1 MKIGSQYLGNGECQF
16 RVWAPHRKQVS
27 VHLVYPE
34 DRLVPLSAD
43 ERGYWSGT
51 ASNITPGS
59 LYFYRLDDDLER
71 PDPASVLQ
79 PQGVHQASQVVDRD
93 RFVWQDRHWKG
104 IDLAS
109 YIIYELHVG
118 TFTEEG
124 TFDGIIQRLPDL
136 LELGINAIEI
146 MPIAAFPGTRNWGY
160 DGVYLYGVQDSY
172 GGPDGLKR
180 LVDACHQAGIA
191 VILDVVYNHFGPE
204 GNYLWDYGP
213 YFTSKYRTP
222 WGDAVNYDDAYS
234 DEVRNFFLQN
244 TLYWLEEY
252 HIDALR
258 LDAVHAI
265 YDFSARPFLQEISIA
280 VEELDQKLGYS
291 HYLIAESDLNDV
303 RVLQPR
309 DRGGFGHHS
318 QWCDDFHHA
327 LHTVLTG
334 ETSGYYQDFGQ
345 IEQLVKSYRQGYV
358 YAGDYSPHRQRR
370 HGNSPAGLSGEN
382 FVVCI
387 QNHDQVGN
395 RLGGDR
401 ISTLVDFPRLKLASA
416 ALLLA
421 PFIPMLFMGE
431 EYGETAAFQYF
442 ISHGDRDLV
451 EAVRQGRAKE
461 FQSFGW
467 DKEIPDPQSEQVF
480 QESTLN
486 WELAREGE
494 GKILRS
500 LYQTLIQLRRT
511 HPALSSLARE
521 NLTVTNPAGTRAIIL
536 HRHGDRSHLYCFMN
550 FQADPMTVDTTIIDG
565 IGSKIIDSDETQ
577 WLGSGATNP
586 DRIDPKSQIQ
596 LSPWGF
602 VLYEQE

>member
-1 MKIGSQYLGNGECQF
+1 MKIGSQYLGNGQCLF

-34 DRLVPLSAD
+34 DRFIPLSSD
-43 ERGYWSGT
+43 QRGYWSGT

-59 LYFYRLDDDLER
+59 LYFYQLDGDLER

-79 PQGVHQASQVVDRD
+79 PEGVHQASEVVDRD
-93 RFVWQDRHWKG
+93 RFVWQDRDWQG
-104 IDLAS
+104 LDLMR

-160 DGVYLYGVQDSY
+160 DGVYLYGVQASY

-180 LVDACHQAGIA
+180 LVNACHQAGIA

-213 YFTSKYRTP
+213 YFTGKYRTP

-234 DEVRNFFLQN
+234 DEVRNFFQQN
-244 TLYWLEEY
+244 ALYWLEEY

-265 YDFSARPFLQEISIA
+265 YDFSARPFLQQISIA
-280 VEELDQKLGYS
+280 VEELDEKLGYP
-291 HYLIAESDLNDV
+291 HYLIAESDLNDA

-327 LHTVLTG
+327 LHTALTG

-345 IEQLVKSYRQGYV
+345 IEQLVKSYQQGYV
-358 YAGDYSPHRQRR
+358 YSGDYSPHRQRS
-370 HGNSPAGLSGEN
+370 HGNSPEGLSGEN

-401 ISTLVDFPRLKLASA
+401 MSALVDFPRLKLAAA

-431 EYGETAAFQYF
+431 EYGETAPFQYF

-467 DKEIPDPQSEQVF
+467 DKEIPDPHSEKVF

-486 WELAREGE
+486 WELARDGE

-521 NLTVTNPAGTRAIIL
+521 NLTVINPPDTRAIIL
-536 HRHGDRSHLYCFMN
+536 HRHVRQSHLYGFMN
-550 FQADPMTVDTTIIDG
+550 FKADPVTLETTIIDG
-565 IGSKIIDSDETQ
+565 SGIRILDSDETQ

-586 DRIDPKSQIQ
+586 DRIDKKSQIQ

-602 VLYEQE
+602 VLYSQE